1 MFVHLLRSF
10 VHLFHLGAVH
20 NIVDLDCKKRSDS
33 ERAAFDFHTKKISV
47 YGVEDNII
55 EEIHKFPFPFQRLIV
70 KEACAVMDRIEE
82 GKSAPGLTSLECY
95 CLFRN

>member
-1 MFVHLLRSF
+1 MFVCLLRSF

-20 NIVDLDCKKRSDS
+20 NIVDLNCKKWSDS
-33 ERAAFDFHTKKISV
+33 ERAAFNFHTKKISV
-47 YGVEDNII
+47 YGIEDNII
-55 EEIHKFPFPFQRLIV
+55 KEIHKFPFPFQRLIV
-70 KEACAVMDRIEE
+70 KEACAVMNRIEK